1 MTIKN
6 ILKYIYIYT
15 DIDWIVYYATSVKAA
30 FPLKHKNTTI
40 LFEILVV
47 LAMTRGA
54 IKHISAKVG
63 RQDLRKRG
71 VDRGKKD
78 EEI

>member
-1 MTIKN
+1 M
-6 ILKYIYIYT
+6 
-15 DIDWIVYYATSVKAA
+15 YYATSIKAT

-40 LFEILVV
+40 LSEILVV

-78 EEI
+78 REI

>member
-1 MTIKN
+1 M
-6 ILKYIYIYT
+6 
-15 DIDWIVYYATSVKAA
+15 YYATSIKAT

-63 RQDLRKRG
+63 RQDLRKR
-71 VDRGKKD
+71 VLIEGKKTKRFR
-78 EEI
+78 EESMNLLLCGEAYIEEM